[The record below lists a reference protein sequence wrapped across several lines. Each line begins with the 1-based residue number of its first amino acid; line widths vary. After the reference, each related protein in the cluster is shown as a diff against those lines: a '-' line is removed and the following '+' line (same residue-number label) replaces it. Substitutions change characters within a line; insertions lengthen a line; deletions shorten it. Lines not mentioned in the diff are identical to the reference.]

1 MNNKAALFAGALG
14 GVAPNLFRLGANYAS
29 TSPQKIQ
36 LIPNF
41 GAMLI
46 FAVLGALVVW
56 VFSGK
61 QFKKSTISRY
71 WVAVFLSSN
80 LITIDRPFDY
90 ATTYGA
96 RNTGLDFAS
105 FFCLCS
111 ATIAFPFGCH
121 PYAQPQCR

>member
-14 GVAPNLFRLGANYAS
+14 GVAPNLFRLGATYAS

-61 QFKKSTISRY
+61 QFKKKHYFSVLGCR
-71 WVAVFLSSN
+71 LS
-80 LITIDRPFDY
+80 FK
-90 ATTYGA
+90 
-96 RNTGLDFAS
+96 
-105 FFCLCS
+105 
-111 ATIAFPFGCH
+111 
-121 PYAQPQCR
+121 QPHYNR